1 MRSVKYICL
10 KDLKAEHDRWLH
22 KVNAAEEKRRSIE
35 KLQRAKQREDEFY
48 KNKSCFFGIVITDND
63 ICNDLLIIGNSQVSI
78 LRHSF
83 FLKVLIRRNIKAT
96 ATTKSMIFQRTLP
109 SATLKNG

>member
-35 KLQRAKQREDEFY
+35 KLQRAKQREDETWVRFY
-48 KNKSCFFGIVITDND
+48 RYC
-63 ICNDLLIIGNSQVSI
+63 LE
-78 LRHSF
+78 
-83 FLKVLIRRNIKAT
+83 
-96 ATTKSMIFQRTLP
+96 RT
-109 SATLKNG
+109 